1 MKHVLLL
8 SIALGCVACA
18 APSTQ
23 SQDVKIAEA
32 QTPEPQSQDAQSML
46 DLPVPGL
53 HAPKANLITGGQ
65 PEADAWPVMAARGVT
80 TVINLRPDTELSGRD
95 EAAEV
100 AAAGMRYHQLPVDG
114 AAGITMDNAR
124 ALQSLLQDAEGPV
137 LLHCASGNRVGALMA
152 LAAADAGATTE
163 QAIEQGQAAGLTSAE
178 TRVREVLGAPAQP

>member
-23 SQDVKIAEA
+23 SQDAKIAEA

-80 TVINLRPDTELSGRD
+80 TVIAKAKGYKGHTVRHSIETPE
-95 EAAEV
+95 
-100 AAAGMRYHQLPVDG
+100 RY
-114 AAGITMDNAR
+114 
-124 ALQSLLQDAEGPV
+124 LLQIQWETLENHTVDFRGSPAFGEWRAIVGPFFAAPPVVEHFTSV
-137 LLHCASGNRVGALMA
+137 L
-152 LAAADAGATTE
+152 
-163 QAIEQGQAAGLTSAE
+163 
-178 TRVREVLGAPAQP
+178 

>member
-23 SQDVKIAEA
+23 SPEA
-32 QTPEPQSQDAQSML
+32 KAPEPQSQDAQSML

-80 TVINLRPDTELSGRD
+80 TVINLRPDAELSGRD